1 MMKHKF
7 LIFNFKFL
15 IPFFALWAMNVSAV
29 TTADVNGMYQGLLNI
44 GGQTYPNK
52 QVYLLAG
59 TADGTVTFVLP
70 DFRYGGASLGDIVLP
85 NIPMDE
91 NGRLTMENRTL
102 YIRAIQ
108 ERATI
113 SVLNDFRDGSDV
125 YNSELSASRAQV
137 LLQIGAPTLPEPIL
151 VLFSGSRVTNRNY
164 AIVNG
169 GFEGSWTNGE
179 PQGWHSFNSA
189 TGDYVSFVQNTDQFT
204 RSTETRPGS
213 AGSQSAKIQTKIVV
227 GNNANGNCTNGR
239 INAGS
244 MTATDAQGNY
254 NFSDPSASG
263 YNTPFVGQPDSLVF
277 WAKYIPADKKPGN
290 SVNRAR
296 AHAVVTT
303 NARYQDPE
311 SGNYANVKIA
321 EAGINYAATADMGW
335 QRLAVP
341 FEYTQLDPS
350 KAAYMLITFTT
361 NQTPGGG
368 SSYSEGGLFNK
379 TYYLDDVY
387 LDDVEMVYNHRLQGL
402 TVDGEPVAFVQGV
415 ATLSQTYSDSEYVI
429 AATADGRGAESFIGY
444 DAAQNSV
451 YVYVVANDYSQ
462 SGDYTVYT
470 VQMAAPDVPVAETY
484 YSYEASTCDNTPY
497 SDELFQ
503 DLTESGQYVDTIPN
517 MQGGDSIVTLTLRVL
532 PTYRMEETLYRTEI
546 DTVWR
551 GQAIRGLSQQTE
563 PYMYYDRL
571 EALNGCDSLF
581 VLRLYISDLPVSYGV
596 YEALIC
602 EGEDVTYEG
611 VTYSEAYEGDI
622 HVAKKNQYGGDS
634 IVHLTVTVLPNYT
647 IDQYMTIH
655 QGDQANWEGWNL
667 STMPE
672 GEMTLDAWYYSEQDC
687 DSTLILH
694 LTVLPKQLET
704 GVGDVQS
711 TNVQCTK
718 VVIDGQMYIR
728 RGEELFDLTG
738 RKVED

>member
-7 LIFNFKFL
+7 LIFKFKFL

-52 QVYLLAG
+52 QVYLLPG
-59 TADGTVTFVLP
+59 TEMGTMTFVLP
-70 DFRYGGASLGDIVLP
+70 DFRYGSASLGDIVLT
-85 NIPMDE
+85 NIQMDQT
-91 NGRLTMENRTL
+91 GRLSLEGRTL

-113 SVLNDFRDGSDV
+113 SILNDYHEGNEV
-125 YNSELSASRAQV
+125 YNSILSASQAQV
-137 LLQIGAPTLPEPIL
+137 LLRIAAPTLPEPIL

-179 PQGWHSFNSA
+179 PQGWHSFNTA

-213 AGSQSAKIQTKIVV
+213 TGSQSAKIETKIVV

-244 MTATDAQGNY
+244 MTATDASGNY
-254 NFSDPSASG
+254 NFSDPSADG

-277 WAKYIPADKKPGN
+277 WAKYIPADKNPGN

-368 SSYSEGGLFNK
+368 SSYSEGSLFNK

-387 LDDVEMVYNHRLQGL
+387 LDDVEMVYNHRLKSL
-402 TVDGEPVAFVQGV
+402 TLDGQQVSFTQGV
-415 ATLSQTYSDSEYVI
+415 ATLSQTYSDSEYTL
-429 AATADGRGAESFIGY
+429 AAKADGRGAKSFIGY
-444 DAAQNSV
+444 DAEQSSI
-451 YVYVVANDYSQ
+451 YVYVVADSYSQ
-462 SGDYTVYT
+462 SGDYSVYR
-470 VQMAAPDVPVAETY
+470 VQMTTPEVPVENTY
-484 YSYEASTCDNTPY
+484 YSYEAWTCDNAAY
-497 SDELFQ
+497 SDELFH
-503 DLTESGQYVDTIPN
+503 DLTQAGKYVDTIPN
-517 MQGGDSIVTLTLRVL
+517 MQGGDSIVTLTLTIRES
-532 PTYRMEETLYRTEI
+532 YRIEETLYRTEI
-546 DTVWR
+546 DTIWR
-551 GQAIRGLSQQTE
+551 GQAISGLSQQSE
-563 PYMYYDRL
+563 PYLYYDRL
-571 EALNGCDSLF
+571 DATNGCDSLF
-581 VLRLYISDLPVSYGV
+581 VLRLFISDLPVTYGT
-596 YEALIC
+596 YEAQMC
-602 EGEDVTYEG
+602 EGETVTYNG
-611 VTYSEAYEGDI
+611 FSYSEAFEGDI
-622 HVAKKNQYGGDS
+622 HITEKNQYGGDS

-667 STMPE
+667 STMPV
-672 GEMTLDAWYYSEQDC
+672 GEMTLDAWYYTEQDC
-687 DSTLILH
+687 DSTLVLH

-704 GVGDVQS
+704 GVDQVPSDQVRS
-711 TNVQCTK
+711 DK
-718 VVIDGQMYIR
+718 VLRNGRLYIR